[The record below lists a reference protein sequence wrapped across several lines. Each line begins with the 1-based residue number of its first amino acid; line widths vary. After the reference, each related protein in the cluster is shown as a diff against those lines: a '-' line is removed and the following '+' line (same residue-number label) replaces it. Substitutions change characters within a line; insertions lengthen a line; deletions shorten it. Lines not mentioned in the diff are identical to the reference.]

1 MNDDNNQFAGTIY
14 IDSQLDSY
22 KNYLDDE
29 RIGNIANQLNKDS
42 VLGKHFFILLM
53 ELRGIACNASFP
65 YIITEV
71 SNFIY
76 NTYIPTINPRNT
88 LLDFASAIMTRLSK
102 EIPQLT
108 KRNRI
113 SRKIKD
119 RLIVMSQDYLDMD
132 KKLQL
137 VNHNDIWE
145 NFINTR
151 NYVFRHT
158 VWSNQRVSYLSA
170 FSAYDNFIVKIVKDK
185 LKLDKYRRTNNDFN
199 KDIKRI
205 FGEETGKIV
214 WNDGELLVL
223 RKIRN
228 SLAHEGGKTSDPL
241 TLMELKQECVLK
253 DDVIQI
259 TPKDIKRLFSAI
271 TSAVEAIVNH
281 SVNDV

>member
-1 MNDDNNQFAGTIY
+1 MNDDNNQLNAPIL
-14 IDSQLDSY
+14 IDSQLNSY
-22 KNYLDDE
+22 RNYLDNKRIS
-29 RIGNIANQLNKDS
+29 RIGDQLDKEP
-42 VLGKHFFILLM
+42 VLRNHFFILLM
-53 ELRGIACNASFP
+53 ELRGIAYNASFP
-65 YIITEV
+65 YIITEI

-88 LLDFASAIMTRLSK
+88 LLDFASAIVTRLSN

-113 SRKIKD
+113 SRKIKE

-137 VNHNDIWE
+137 VNHEDIWG

-158 VWSNQRVSYLSA
+158 VWSNQRVSYLSG
-170 FSAYDNFIVKIVKDK
+170 FSAYDNFIVKVVKDK
-185 LKLDKYRRTNNDFN
+185 LKLNKYRRTNSDFN
-199 KDIKRI
+199 NDIKRI

-228 SLAHEGGKTSDPL
+228 SLAHEGGKINDPS
-241 TLMELKQECVLK
+241 TLRELKHECDLE

-281 SVNDV
+281 SVNNL